1 MNLKKILYKF
11 LYKPGTKK
19 IYWEKVISSSAVV
32 VAFIVIVIVSQK
44 NVNEKKA
51 KLEKYS
57 KYTIGI
63 TIRSYK
69 NIKGGRHI
77 KFEYEVNDEKFKNS
91 TTWPW
96 VNNTVITNGGRYI
109 VQYDSTN
116 PSNSKA
122 FFNCPVPDYIDD
134 APANGWSKAPT
145 ECSK

>member
-1 MNLKKILYKF
+1 M
-11 LYKPGTKK
+11 
-19 IYWEKVISSSAVV
+19 V

-96 VNNTVITNGGRYI
+96 VNNTVITNG
-109 VQYDSTN
+109 
-116 PSNSKA
+116 
-122 FFNCPVPDYIDD
+122 
-134 APANGWSKAPT
+134 
-145 ECSK
+145 